1 MVIKQIRIKNFRSIS
16 DEIVDFHNLTVFV
29 GDNDVGKS
37 NVLRALNLFFNNK
50 TDGNAGFNFDLDFNH
65 NAQIAQ
71 KKAKEVLIELTIVPP
86 SNYRGSKEVVWRKVW
101 RKQGRL
107 ETSDICKYIDGTEF
121 AARSKIASWLSR
133 IKFKYVPAIKGTE
146 YFSELMGELHDCL
159 SNTVDTKIKSA
170 AKTFTD
176 EINKHTASISTNLES
191 RLKIKSSIQLP
202 NDLKGLFVSLD
213 FQTDSTSLSLKQR
226 GDGVK
231 ARHIPIILRFLAD
244 QDNFLRDRGS
254 PSFTHIWGYEEPEN
268 NLELTKAFNLA
279 KEFSEYSKDIQILL
293 TTHSPAFYQLHTA
306 EAKIYYLSKKSISND
321 TVFQTSDQSSFF
333 DELMGAMPLI
343 TPYVNIKV
351 QEYEARLKIAQ
362 DLANDTKKKPTLFLE
377 GPSDV
382 TIIKKAI
389 EVFDATTLNNITVKS
404 NDLGNGAGTGWVYDM
419 LVSWLHNRESL
430 KAGGLFD
437 LDKSGKD
444 VKKKIDGSDKYKHQ
458 SPLIVKTFSL
468 RSSKFLSNI
477 QQKGINIEIAIEEMV
492 DISVWRHAESQG
504 WLEPRTKLGQ
514 NNPRLIEDTS
524 KSIDTV
530 LLSMDFSADE
540 LLIIKNKIKND
551 SKEKFSKYIWSL
563 SKEEARKALQN
574 LDRNIQDFSS
584 HFSEAK

>member
-1 MVIKQIRIKNFRSIS
+1 
-16 DEIVDFHNLTVFV
+16 
-29 GDNDVGKS
+29 
-37 NVLRALNLFFNNK
+37 
-50 TDGNAGFNFDLDFNH
+50 
-65 NAQIAQ
+65 
-71 KKAKEVLIELTIVPP
+71 
-86 SNYRGSKEVVWRKVW
+86 
-101 RKQGRL
+101 
-107 ETSDICKYIDGTEF
+107 
-121 AARSKIASWLSR
+121 
-133 IKFKYVPAIKGTE
+133 
-146 YFSELMGELHDCL
+146 L
-159 SNTVDTKIKSA
+159 SNTVDAKIKSA

-176 EINKHTASISTNLES
+176 EINKHTAAISENLES

-279 KEFSEYSKDIQILL
+279 KEFSEYSRDIQILL

-306 EAKIYYLSKKSISND
+306 EAKIYYLLKESISSN

-343 TPYVNIKV
+343 TPYVNRKV

-362 DLANDTKKKPTLFLE
+362 ELANDTKKKPTLFLE

-382 TIIKKAI
+382 AIIKKAI
-389 EVFDATTLNNITVKS
+389 EIFDASELNNITVKS

-419 LVSWLHNRESL
+419 LVSWLHNRETL
-430 KAGGLFD
+430 KAAGLFD

-444 VKKKIDGSDKYKHQ
+444 TKKKIDSSDKYKNQ
-458 SPLIVKTFSL
+458 PSTIVKTFSL
-468 RSSKFLSNI
+468 RSSKFLSEI
-477 QQKGINIEIAIEEMV
+477 KRKGIYIEVAIEEMV
-492 DISVWRHAESQG
+492 DISTWRHAESHG
-504 WLEPRTKLGQ
+504 WLEPRPKLGL
-514 NNPRLIEDTS
+514 NNPLLIEDTS
-524 KSIDTV
+524 KSIDQA
-530 LLSMDFSADE
+530 LQDMNFSEDE
-540 LLIIKNKIKND
+540 LFIIKNKVKKE
-551 SKEKFSKYIWSL
+551 SKEKFSKYIKSL
-563 SKEEARKALQN
+563 STENARIALQN
-574 LDRNIQDFSS
+574 LERNIQEFSNY
-584 HFSEAK
+584 FSEAK